1 MKLIMLASCEKT
13 IKDVAFSIHL
23 RYPDAEFIPVRTWSD
38 LSENTDLHLSDVMFI
53 DSSVGGAE
61 VVNIM
66 IRNIR
71 KISDAPLIAISDTE
85 DRVENA
91 RFLDEGADEYVVK
104 PISPVE
110 LLCKI
115 KALLRRINGLSFQEE
130 RKIDCGNG
138 LIICLNNREV
148 ILNGEKIWLTPN
160 EYKLLSELA
169 KNLGKVVT
177 HHVLLTRVWGEEY
190 SAEVDFLKKYIYRL
204 RNKLEMDPKRPQALL
219 NERGIGYRLVPAL
232 SR

>member
-1 MKLIMLASCEKT
+1 M
-13 IKDVAFSIHL
+13 
-23 RYPDAEFIPVRTWSD
+23 
-38 LSENTDLHLSDVMFI
+38 HLSDVILI

-61 VVNIM
+61 VINIM

-91 RFLDEGADEYVVK
+91 RFLDVGADEYVVK

-115 KALLRRINGLSFQEE
+115 KALLRRINGLGFQEE

-138 LIICLNNREV
+138 LII
-148 ILNGEKIWLTPN
+148 
-160 EYKLLSELA
+160 
-169 KNLGKVVT
+169 
-177 HHVLLTRVWGEEY
+177 
-190 SAEVDFLKKYIYRL
+190 
-204 RNKLEMDPKRPQALL
+204 
-219 NERGIGYRLVPAL
+219 
-232 SR
+232 